1 MKVEKLFLAPKTHRS
16 INITSPGFGIAP
28 FPNGLQC
35 SKEGFWIVDQCTDEV
50 FLVDFSGNIL
60 KQFVTESGNSSGI
73 TIGDNIIWISNNGG
87 PRDRISRSSDHIGVW
102 LLGVNDSTGKT
113 VYSYKYNEEL
123 GFGFHGLEYKNK
135 CIWIAIPA
143 EQSILQVQLTPFKI
157 LHRFSVK
164 YERVHGIAL
173 DRNYI
178 WACHVIDRVIVQ
190 YDIKTGDA
198 LEEIFIPKSDPEPH
212 GLSIWEGYL
221 YYCDAVSGWICK
233 IEK

>member
-1 MKVEKLFLAPKTHRS
+1 MEIEKLFIAPKTEKS
-16 INITSPGFGIAP
+16 TDIISSEFGQAP

-35 SKEGFWIVDQCTDEV
+35 CKEGFWIVDQCTDEI

-87 PRDRISRSSDHIGVW
+87 PRERIPRSSDHIGVW
-102 LLGVNDSTGKT
+102 LLGLNDTEGNA
-113 VYSYKYNEEL
+113 VYSYKYNEDL
-123 GFGFHGLEYKNK
+123 GFGFHGLEYDNELM
-135 CIWIAIPA
+135 WIAIPA

-178 WACHVIDRVIVQ
+178 WASHIIDRVIVQ
-190 YDIKTGDA
+190 YDIKTGNVLD
-198 LEEIFIPKSDPEPH
+198 EIFVPKSDPEPH

-233 IEK
+233 IKR